1 MPRRRF
7 WTVVAPCAGL
17 LALCCLVQALVIGR
31 AVATGL
37 DTARFA
43 ARAQQ
48 IDTDGWIATVRAHQE
63 PPLYWAEIWAV
74 HKVLLRCCGNYPEI
88 WAQSAQYAAAIPLV
102 LTLVP
107 LFLLSQRV
115 FGTAAAV
122 AAGVFFCVLPEAAR
136 LGADGICDST
146 HLLFFTIAFWA
157 VVVFLTGP
165 GQGGMADYWAAQ
177 VGVARD
183 VDGGI
188 RREFL
193 SSQTPRSARHTLW
206 LLLAGLAT
214 GIAILAR
221 VEAVVMP
228 IALATTF
235 FLLQFQKA
243 RRQAGSALCAAVG
256 LYALGLALV
265 LTPYLATAGALTPRA
280 AVARI
285 LGRPAAEPHAPLPQ
299 PLDNSLASVWQ
310 LPDGQI
316 MSFVAEDPTANL
328 RRHGLGAVHKFFR
341 ELTIVFWYWLG
352 VLALVALARVWHRP
366 GNTVDWF
373 VRVFVGCYVILA
385 LGFAVTEGYI
395 TSRHL
400 LPLAVVGIGCSGF
413 GALVLGQMLVER
425 FASLGG
431 MPSRRAASDRHD
443 LVGSSHAGPQLRRVT
458 ACYPTNALSPK
469 VVYGGGA
476 AVVLLAALA
485 CCPQTFKPLSPVGLG
500 HRAAARWLATEAEAV
515 GTVLD
520 TQGWMGLYSG
530 RTTHFYA
537 AGPVGFAD
545 PQLAYVVFERHEL
558 GRPSNRGRTLRQLLE
573 IGGELVRTFP
583 GPFGERL
590 NHDVLVYRW
599 HPERLLQYA
608 SALIAAMNGGAGPP
622 STQER

>member
-63 PPLYWAEIWAV
+63 PPLYWAEIWAA

-122 AAGVFFCVLPEAAR
+122 AAGVFFCVLPEAVR
-136 LGADGICDST
+136 LGGDGICDST

-165 GQGGMADYWAAQ
+165 GRGAMADYWAAQ
-177 VGVARD
+177 VN
-183 VDGGI
+183 DGGCLPLPPEVVGDSAETAFP
-188 RREFL
+188 RR
-193 SSQTPRSARHTLW
+193 PAW

-214 GIAILAR
+214 GVAILAR

-228 IALATTF
+228 IALAMTL
-235 FLLQFQKA
+235 FLLQFRRA
-243 RRQAGSALCAAVG
+243 RRQAGSVLCAALG

-265 LTPYLATAGALTPRA
+265 LTPYLAAAGALTPRA
-280 AVARI
+280 AVTRI

-310 LPDGQI
+310 LPDGQM

-352 VLALVALARVWHRP
+352 ALALVALARVWRRP

-373 VRVFVGCYVILA
+373 VRVFVGCYVVLA

-400 LPLAVVGIGCSGF
+400 LPLVVAGIGCSGF

-431 MPSRRAASDRHD
+431 MLSGRAALARHASM
-443 LVGSSHAGPQLRRVT
+443 GSSHAGPQLRRVT

-469 VVYGGGA
+469 VVYSGGA
-476 AVVLLAALA
+476 GVVLLAALA

-500 HRAAARWLATEAEAV
+500 HREAAHWLATGAEAV

-545 PQLAYVVFERHEL
+545 PQLAYVVLERHEL

-590 NHDVLVYRW
+590 NHDVLVFRW
-599 HPERLLQYA
+599 HPERLLRYA
-608 SALIAAMNGGAGPP
+608 SALIAAVNGGAGPP